1 MRQLAIK
8 AINFLLIISFS
19 VLVSCTP
26 KEVPPNLIEPDFET
40 ITLIFENG
48 DTITYN
54 IIITR

>member
-8 AINFLLIISFS
+8 AINFLLIILFS
-19 VLVSCTP
+19 VLVSCVP

-54 IIITR
+54 ITITQ